1 MAKSKKSRKNTKKA
15 IDQNHLKSQ
24 IKSVKSKLE
33 DGVFTYS
40 ESPTVSQLAEIL
52 ECRISDIV
60 KIFFMRG
67 QIINVGTL
75 LDDEQ
80 IDIVCQSFDYLINK
94 VKEVSKAN
102 FIENVKIV
110 ENKDLLHNRPPVIT
124 IMGHV
129 DHGKTT
135 LLDTIR
141 KSNVAKGE
149 SGGITQHIGAY
160 QIDYKKNLIT
170 FIDTPGHAAFTNMRA
185 RGAKVT
191 DIVII
196 VVAADDG
203 LKQQTKEAID
213 HAKAANVPIIVFINK
228 TDKENA
234 DIERTTA
241 TVSDYG
247 LMPEE
252 WGGETIYTSGSALNE
267 VGIDTLLDNIL
278 LVAEMC
284 ELRANKATFAT
295 GIVLESHLDKGMGP
309 IATLIV
315 KNGTLKIKDF
325 VVIGGVC
332 GRVRNLYD
340 SNGKAIKE
348 ALPSTPVKITGLN
361 DVAEV
366 GNKFM
371 VFEDEK
377 FGKTLATERRNKN
390 RFLEQRKDNS
400 AISLMD
406 ISNDHSKEKNSIK
419 TLNLII
425 KSDTSGTSEALVAM
439 INKITVS
446 DFKIKILRS
455 SVGSITDS
463 DIILAK
469 ASQAIIYGFNVR
481 PVASINK
488 LAIKEKVEIR
498 LHTIIYKVIE
508 EIEAALKGMLE
519 PVFAEKV
526 LGQAEVRAIF
536 KFSKIGTIA
545 GCIVTSG
552 LIKRG
557 AGLRVLR
564 EGVVIYS
571 GEMGSLKFEKN
582 DIKIAP
588 TGKECGITIKKF
600 NDIKVNDILEAYVE
614 EEVVNNE

>member
-1 MAKSKKSRKNTKKA
+1 MAKTKKTKHK
-15 IDQNHLKSQ
+15 QRNQELLKSQ
-24 IKSVKSKLE
+24 IKTVKSELI
-33 DGVFTYS
+33 DGVLTYS
-40 ESPTVSQLAEIL
+40 SSLTVSALAEIL
-52 ECRISDIV
+52 KCRISDIV
-60 KIFFMRG
+60 KIFFLRG

-80 IDIVCQSFDYLINK
+80 IEIICESFDYLINK
-94 VKEVSKAN
+94 VKEISKAN
-102 FIENVKIV
+102 FIESVKIV
-110 ENKDLLHNRPPVIT
+110 EHDDVLHNRPPVIT

-141 KSNVAKGE
+141 KSKVAASE

-160 QIDYKKNLIT
+160 QIEYNKNLIT

-185 RGAKVT
+185 RGASVT
-191 DIVII
+191 DIVVI

-203 LKQQTKEAID
+203 LKLQTKEAID
-213 HAKAANVPIIVFINK
+213 HARAASVPIIVFINK
-228 TDKENA
+228 TDKPAA
-234 DIERTTA
+234 DIERTIS

-252 WGGETIYTSGSALNE
+252 WGGDTIYTSGSALNNE
-267 VGIDTLLDNIL
+267 GIDKLLDNIL

-284 ELRANKATFAT
+284 ELRANKNTFAT
-295 GIVLESHLDKGMGP
+295 GIVLESHLDKGRGP
-309 IATLIV
+309 VATLIV

-325 VVIGGVC
+325 IVLGGVY
-332 GRVRNLYD
+332 GRIRNLYD
-340 SNGKAIKE
+340 ATGKQLKI
-348 ALPSTPVKITGLN
+348 ALPSTPVIVTGLS
-361 DVAEV
+361 DVPHV

-371 VFEDEK
+371 VFEDAK
-377 FGKTLATERRNKN
+377 FGKTLANERKDQN
-390 RFLEQRKDNS
+390 RFLEQRKDSN

-406 ISNDHSKEKNSIK
+406 ISNEHSDSGSGIK

-425 KSDTSGTSEALVAM
+425 KSDTSGTGEALAQT
-439 INKITVS
+439 IQKISVS
-446 DFKIKILRS
+446 NFKIKILRS

-463 DIILAK
+463 DVILAK

-481 PVASINK
+481 PMSSITK
-488 LAIKEKVEIR
+488 LAQKEKVEIR

-508 EIEAALKGMLE
+508 EIEEALKGMLE
-519 PVFAEKV
+519 PEFQEKV

-545 GCIVTSG
+545 GCKVSSG

-557 AGLRVLR
+557 ADIRVLR
-564 EGVVIYS
+564 DGVIIYD
-571 GEMGSLKFEKN
+571 GEIGSLKFEKN
-582 DIKIAP
+582 DIKSAP
-588 TGKECGITIKKF
+588 VGKECGITIKRF
-600 NDIKVNDILEAYVE
+600 NDIKVGDILEAYVE
-614 EEVVNNE
+614 EEVLVNE

>member
-1 MAKSKKSRKNTKKA
+1 MAKSKKNRKHSAN
-15 IDQNHLKSQ
+15 QNELKSQ
-24 IKSVKSKLE
+24 IKVVASKLE

-40 ESPTVSQLAEIL
+40 GSLTVSQLAEVL
-52 ECRISDIV
+52 GCRISDIV

-75 LDDEQ
+75 LDDSQ
-80 IDIVCQSFDYLINK
+80 IEIVCESFEYLINK
-94 VKEVSKAN
+94 VKEISKAN
-102 FIENVKIV
+102 FIENVEII
-110 ENKDLLHNRPPVIT
+110 ENQDLLHNRPPVIT

-141 KSNVAKGE
+141 EANVAANE

-160 QIDYKKNLIT
+160 QINYKKQLIT

-228 TDKENA
+228 TDKPNA
-234 DIERTTA
+234 DIDRTIS

-252 WGGETIYTSGSALNE
+252 WGGDTIYTSGSALNN
-267 VGIDTLLDNIL
+267 VGIDKLLDNIL

-284 ELRANKATFAT
+284 ELRANATTFAT
-295 GIVLESHLDKGMGP
+295 GSVLESHLDKGMGP

-315 KNGTLKIKDF
+315 KNGTLHIKDF
-325 VVIGGVC
+325 IVIGGVW

-340 SNGKAIKE
+340 ANGKILKMAP
-348 ALPSTPVKITGLN
+348 PSTPVKITGLN
-361 DVAEV
+361 DVPEV

-371 VFEDEK
+371 VFADEK
-377 FGKTLATERRNKN
+377 FGKTLATERKNKN
-390 RFLEQRKDNS
+390 RFLEQRKDNT

-406 ISNDHSKEKNSIK
+406 ISNDHSKEHNAIK

-439 INKITVS
+439 INKVTVS
-446 DFKIKILRS
+446 NFKIKILRA

-481 PVASINK
+481 PMAAINK
-488 LAIKEKVEIR
+488 LAVKEKVEIR
-498 LHTIIYKVIE
+498 LHTIVYKVVE
-508 EIEAALKGMLE
+508 EIEDALKGMLE
-519 PVFAEKV
+519 PVFEEKI

-545 GCIVTSG
+545 GCMVTSG

-557 AGLRVLR
+557 ADLRVLR
-564 EGVVIYS
+564 DGVIVYS
-571 GEMGSLKFEKN
+571 GQMGSLKFEKN
-582 DIKIAP
+582 DIKSAP

-614 EEVVNNE
+614 EEVINNE